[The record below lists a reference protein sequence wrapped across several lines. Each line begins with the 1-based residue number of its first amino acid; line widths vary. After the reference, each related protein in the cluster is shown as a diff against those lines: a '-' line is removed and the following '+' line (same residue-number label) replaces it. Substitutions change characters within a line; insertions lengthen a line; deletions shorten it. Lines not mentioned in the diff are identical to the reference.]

1 MIIMINGAFGV
12 GKTSVAEALNRVLDN
27 SMLYD
32 PEEVGYMLRNILTTE
47 TMESAENT
55 GDFQDLDL
63 WKTLTIEVAKQLIL
77 KYKRHLII
85 PMTIHDKER
94 FQYIYDGFKNL
105 DQQTYHFCLLAKE
118 ETIHKRLIE
127 RGEEE
132 GNWCF
137 QQTKKCMEAYKG
149 KVFKTYIVTDDV
161 DVLEIVGKIRL
172 LTN

>member
-137 QQTKKCMEAYKG
+137 QQTKKCMEAYKD